1 MYEYIIYF
9 HCSLAIIGIA
19 LLFFNNS
26 KGDLRRRVEGLK
38 KEGGSRLSETALL
51 KKRKN
56 QEIDKEVAESI
67 SFLRNLLLLGTG
79 RRMSRD
85 FVITRLSRKDGY
97 LKPAFLGMLSRLRVN
112 QREEAM
118 DFFSSYAG
126 TSRAREFAGVLLQ
139 WDDLDPLALSEIL
152 LSHQKSIGEIRMTE
166 KIRRDET
173 ISDLIYLP
181 VVINVLVICVNF
193 IYTSYYLKQQEMF
206 QLLF

>member
-1 MYEYIIYF
+1 MYEYRIYF
-9 HCSLAIIGIA
+9 YCSLTIIGIV
-19 LLFFNNS
+19 LLFFTNNP
-26 KGDLRRRVEGLK
+26 GNLRRRVEGLRK
-38 KEGGSRLSETALL
+38 KGRIRLSETAIL
-51 KKRKN
+51 KRREH
-56 QEIDKEVAESI
+56 QEIDREVAECI

-85 FVITRLSRKDGY
+85 FVISRLGRKDGH

-112 QREEAM
+112 QREEALE
-118 DFFSSYAG
+118 FFSSHAG
-126 TSRAREFAGVLLQ
+126 TTRAREFAGVLLQ

-166 KIRRDET
+166 KLRRDET